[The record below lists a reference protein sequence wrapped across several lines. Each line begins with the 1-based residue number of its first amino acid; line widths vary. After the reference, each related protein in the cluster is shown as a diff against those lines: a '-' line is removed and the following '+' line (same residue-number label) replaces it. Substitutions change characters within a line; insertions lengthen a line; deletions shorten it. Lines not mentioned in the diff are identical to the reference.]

1 MQQLSSHAEPVQQEQ
16 QRLKSI
22 EGHKSVISEVAEK
35 AHSNLIKSDKPQ
47 SETVITATKE
57 V

>member
-35 AHSNLIKSDKPQ
+35 AHSNLIKSDKQ
-47 SETVITATKE
+47 ASETVLTDTKD